1 MTIDN
6 YYMSLDGHMVITTK
20 GSGFLQAW
28 LTYVDPGQDTQ
39 DGDNDIFSEKPK
51 ESYDKIKIDE
61 KRKMNF
67 NLNLDKNLKI
77 KNRSIFKSTT
87 TVGDAFTKLLKNLAV
102 SFKSNNCTDRDS
114 ITKPRLSI
122 IKYDK

>member
-1 MTIDN
+1 
-6 YYMSLDGHMVITTK
+6 MSLDGHMVITTK